1 MNAHEVIV
9 NASAAACPQSP
20 CSARFKILTDASG
33 VLNEI
38 KNITEL
44 TVPMLRIKV
53 YVSAEKNPPEERG
66 AITDVRTFMRAAP
79 SERAPSSR
87 DVLIAA

>member
-1 MNAHEVIV
+1 MMNAAEVIA
-9 NASAAACPQSP
+9 NASAAASPQLP

-44 TVPMLRIKV
+44 TVPILRIKV
-53 YVSAEKNPPEERG
+53 
-66 AITDVRTFMRAAP
+66 
-79 SERAPSSR
+79 
-87 DVLIAA
+87 